1 MELSATANVTPG
13 NVVLFVDEIV
23 AVNVPLVFIVTKEDV
38 TLELYLEVVNKY
50 NDDGYILETQ
60 LVIVPFT
67 LNSE

>member
-1 MELSATANVTPG
+1 VELSATANVTPG